1 MSPTL
6 LRAVILRTRPYSETS
21 LWVRMYSL
29 SHGKVTGLAKGGRR
43 GNERLFTPLIEVEA
57 SGYPPRSEA
66 HGLWN
71 LARPEISADWRAM
84 ASEMDRFPYAF
95 SLLELM
101 DQLMGDHEP
110 QPDIYEALTASLD
123 RLQTSSGEECASVL
137 LWFILRLSD
146 LLGYSLQ
153 YKICPRCDQPL
164 VFPVGGLVNSVG
176 GILCARCSVPGSTP
190 LDESIWTLIVELS
203 ESPTP
208 IALRMPLAYRERLCT
223 MFVSYLSYHCDKAL
237 RLKSLELL

>member
-1 MSPTL
+1 MSPPL
-6 LRAVILRTRPYSETS
+6 LKAVILRTRPYSETS

-29 SHGKVTGLAKGGRR
+29 SHGKVTGLAKGGRK
-43 GNERLFTPLIEVEA
+43 GNERLYTSLIEVEA
-57 SGYPPRSEA
+57 PGYPPRSDA

-71 LARPEISADWRAM
+71 FARPEISCDWRAM
-84 ASEMDRFPYAF
+84 ASEMERFPYAF

-110 QPDIYEALTASLD
+110 QPDIYRALTTCLD
-123 RLQTSSGEECASVL
+123 RLSAAEEGECASIL
-137 LWFILRLSD
+137 LWFILKLSD

-164 VFPVGGLVNSVG
+164 VFPVGGLVSSLG

-190 LDESIWTLIVELS
+190 LQESIWTLIVELS
-203 ESPTP
+203 ESPVPTT
-208 IALRMPLAYRERLCT
+208 LRIPLVHREQLFT